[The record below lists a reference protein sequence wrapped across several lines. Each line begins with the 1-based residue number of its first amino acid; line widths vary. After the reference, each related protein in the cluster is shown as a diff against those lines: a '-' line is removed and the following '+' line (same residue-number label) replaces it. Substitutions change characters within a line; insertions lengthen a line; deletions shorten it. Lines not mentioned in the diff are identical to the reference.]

1 MPPYFI
7 SFFRQVTSNDWWYK
21 AESLL
26 VTELIPSHTSSI
38 DHQEA
43 VVEVIGGRR
52 REKGRRRGKERV
64 GRRVPR
70 LSRYLTL

>member
-43 VVEVIGGRR
+43 VVEVRGGGGD
-52 REKGRRRGKERV
+52 KRGGGEGKR
-64 GRRVPR
+64 G
-70 LSRYLTL
+70 